1 MIISTD
7 STANLPKDLYK
18 ELNISMIPMQIILE
32 GETYDDLSEA
42 LGNEEYYDKMRKGAT
57 PTTAQINEYSAK
69 EYFTN
74 LLKNGEDI
82 FHISFSSALSG
93 TCNTMTRVANELNE
107 INENKI
113 VVIDSLNA
121 CMGEGLLVL
130 KAVEL
135 KNIGKTINEI
145 ESEIKKLIPNVRSY
159 FTVEQLKYLVR
170 GGRVSKF
177 SGVVGSVLNIKPILR
192 VDENGKLVSY
202 KKVITRKKSLSEL
215 VKITTE
221 QIADINYVYICH
233 TVCKEEAEELANSL
247 KSALNVN
254 PIITDLTQVIGCH
267 TGPGLI
273 AVFFFGNKTVVK

>member
-7 STANLPKDLYK
+7 STANLPKHLYT
-18 ELNISMIPMQIILE
+18 ELNISMIPMQIILN
-32 GETYDDLSEA
+32 GETYNDLSEE
-42 LGNEEYYDKMRKGAT
+42 LKNEDYYQKMKEGAT

-69 EYFTN
+69 EYFTE
-74 LLKNGEDI
+74 LLKQGEDI
-82 FHISFSSALSG
+82 LHISFSSALSG
-93 TCNTMTRVANELNE
+93 TYNTMQRVANELNE
-107 INENKI
+107 TNANKI

-135 KNIGKTINEI
+135 KNIGKSIEEI
-145 ESEIKKLIPNVRSY
+145 ELEIKNLIPTACSY

-170 GGRVSKF
+170 GGRVSKL
-177 SGVVGSVLNIKPILR
+177 SGIVGSVLNIKPILR

-202 KKVITRKKSLSEL
+202 KKVITRKKSLNEL
-215 VKITTE
+215 ANITTQ
-221 QIADINYVYICH
+221 QIADNNYIYICH
-233 TVCKEEAEELANSL
+233 TVCENEANELANNL
-247 KSALNVN
+247 KETLNVN

-273 AVFFFGNKTVVK
+273 AVFFFGNKK